1 MADDGTAMP
10 EKVVGKHLDYL
21 CSYMQMDPK
30 ANRQACD
37 LQSKMH

>member
-10 EKVVGKHLDYL
+10 EKVVGKQLVQLGTYL
-21 CSYMQMDPK
+21 QMDPK

>member
-1 MADDGTAMP
+1 MVDDGTAMP
-10 EKVVGKHLDYL
+10 KKVVGNQLDYL
-21 CSYMQMDPK
+21 RSYLQMDPK